1 MATISRFGFLR
12 HLRADPNTFIMHYA
26 KGKLRRQGRGL
37 AYFFDPL
44 VAGIAEIPLQENDVI
59 FAITE
64 PTKDFQL
71 ATVQGVI
78 TYRFSEP
85 AAAADAINFTIDPN
99 TGAYVQPPI
108 EKVQSFL
115 SRLATGAT
123 RKYLGT
129 ATIEEAVTVGAD
141 PIRDAIVAVLD
152 TDPGIKKMGMT
163 IGTVRVLS
171 VRATAEL
178 EKALQ
183 TPTRELIQQR
193 ADEAT
198 FSRRAVA
205 VEKERAIKENELHT
219 QIELAKRNE
228 VLITQQGQN
237 QALAA
242 KTAAQAARITAEAE
256 AERNLLTA
264 RTAAE
269 NDKVRAKG
277 QAESMRTV
285 GETQGALEKERAK
298 LYGDSPRHVLS
309 GLALME
315 LAHKLQTI
323 GHLNV
328 TPDLAAEL
336 FGDLL
341 RKQS

>member
-1 MATISRFGFLR
+1 MATISRFGPFR
-12 HLRADPNTFIMHYA
+12 HLRADPNMFIMHYT
-26 KGKLRRQGRGL
+26 KGKLRRSGRGL
-37 AYFFDPL
+37 AYYFNPL
-44 VAGIAEIPLQENDVI
+44 SAGIAEVPLQEGDVI
-59 FAITE
+59 FTCSE

-78 TYRFSEP
+78 TYRFGDA

-99 TGAYVQPPI
+99 TGAYVQPPV
-108 EKVQSFL
+108 EKVQAFL

-123 RKYLGT
+123 RRYLGT

-152 TDPGIKKMGMT
+152 ADAGIKKMGMS

-183 TPTRELIQQR
+183 TPTREQIQQR

-198 FSRRAVA
+198 FSRRALA
-205 VEKERAIKENELHT
+205 VEKERAIKENELAT
-219 QIELAKRNE
+219 QIELARRNE
-228 VLITQQGQN
+228 TLLSQQGAN

-242 KTAAQAARITAEAE
+242 KTAAAAARITAEAE
-256 AERNLLTA
+256 SDRALLGA
-264 RTAAE
+264 KTAAE
-269 NDKVRAKG
+269 TDRLRAKG
-277 QAESMRTV
+277 QAESLKTV
-285 GETQGALEKERAK
+285 GETQGELERGRAQ
-298 LYGDSPRHVLS
+298 LYGESPRHVLS

-315 LAHKLQTI
+315 LANKLQTI

-341 RKQS
+341 RKQ